1 MGQSNDK
8 PQKFYSFQKK
18 EEPKKDQ
25 PPTDLKTKVRITIT
39 LDNTYQEYVILSQ
52 MAGQVNGYVVDDE
65 SVTDLTDYSER

>member
-39 LDNTYQEYVILSQ
+39 LDNIDS
-52 MAGQVNGYVVDDE
+52 
-65 SVTDLTDYSER
+65 SE